1 MGDFQDNQS
10 LTEVSGSFLWLVIVP
25 VAILDA
31 FFYLW
36 TFMSLYDVVA
46 YLEER
51 RQTVKLNL
59 FRRFIWVLATC
70 LFFSTVWV
78 CYQLYRF
85 AEEIRWYNSDT
96 YWHFWWISEVYWY
109 ALSCVI
115 LIAIMWLWAPNENTK
130 QYAYYEQNINMDG
143 DDGADGIEMEAVD
156 NSLGDPSFTIDDNI
170 DEDEPERFD
179 EAPEKAEGVT
189 DEEAGTVNVNMGA
202 NPAPDL

>member
-1 MGDFQDNQS
+1 MGYGTVRPHLGDNAKRVVAFGVIYCLLSGVLDVLKAMDLQDNQK
-10 LTEVSGSFLWLVIVP
+10 LTEVSGSLLWLVIVP

-96 YWHFWWISEVYWY
+96 
-109 ALSCVI
+109 
-115 LIAIMWLWAPNENTK
+115 
-130 QYAYYEQNINMDG
+130 
-143 DDGADGIEMEAVD
+143 
-156 NSLGDPSFTIDDNI
+156 
-170 DEDEPERFD
+170 
-179 EAPEKAEGVT
+179 
-189 DEEAGTVNVNMGA
+189 
-202 NPAPDL
+202 